1 MADRT
6 RPLLVVSLLVG
17 LALVLITTFTTSE
30 YTLTLVMGTLFATA
44 LGVSVLMNQPSS
56 SVQQSSEIGARDA
69 GKGQGRTAL
78 RDEQN
83 LPDPLELDFDMPL

>member
-17 LALVLITTFTTSE
+17 LALALITTFTTSE

-44 LGVSVLMNQPSS
+44 IGVAVLMNQPSS
-56 SVQQSSEIGARDA
+56 SAHRSNEIGARDA
-69 GKGQGRTAL
+69 GNGQGRTAF